1 MAERR
6 PSVDGMRPREAAA
19 FWLARQKAGDMSEA
33 EKAAFDAWLAARPE
47 HRAAFQ
53 RAQAAWQDA
62 GKVASDPAVMR
73 LREAALDVKPRGFRF
88 GSMRAAAAVLLVALA
103 VAAVFGAPPDL
114 REQAV
119 AWIDGS
125 QGVAHGTF
133 QTAVGERSTVTLEDG
148 SVATLNTNSTID
160 VAYVE
165 GERRVR
171 LIKGQ
176 ALFEVA
182 KNPQRPFVVFA
193 GDRRIVALG
202 TAFDVRLDDG
212 RVEVTLVEGRV
223 AVEKAAA
230 AVPPGLAPVT
240 GRTEL
245 EPGEQLVA
253 ARGEPMSVKAANT
266 DRVTSWRGGK
276 LVFQDDALAD
286 VVREVSRYSRTR
298 IVIGDERIGRLRVS
312 GVFRTGQAD
321 NFAEAITEFF
331 PLTVEKRGP
340 HESALVWRKDARP

>member
-1 MAERR
+1 M
-6 PSVDGMRPREAAA
+6 
-19 FWLARQKAGDMSEA
+19 
-33 EKAAFDAWLAARPE
+33 
-47 HRAAFQ
+47 
-53 RAQAAWQDA
+53 
-62 GKVASDPAVMR
+62 
-73 LREAALDVKPRGFRF
+73 KPRGFRF
-88 GSMRAAAAVLLVALA
+88 GSMRAAAAALIVALA
-103 VAAVFGAPPDL
+103 IGAVVGTPPEL
-114 REQAV
+114 RDQAV

-125 QGVAHGTF
+125 QGVARGSF

-148 SVATLNTNSTID
+148 SVATLNTNSKVE
-160 VAYVE
+160 VAYND

-182 KNPQRPFVVFA
+182 KNPHRPFVVFA

-202 TAFDVRLDDG
+202 TAFDVRLDDD
-212 RVEVTLVEGRV
+212 RVAVTLVEGRV
-223 AVEKAAA
+223 AVETATATTQ
-230 AVPPGLAPVT
+230 PGLTPAK

-245 EPGEQLVA
+245 EPGEQLIA
-253 ARGEPMSVKAANT
+253 ARGEPMSVKATNT

-321 NFAEAITEFF
+321 NFAKAITEFF
-331 PLTVEKRGP
+331 PLAVEERGP
-340 HESALVWRKDARP
+340 NESALVWRKDARP

>member
-6 PSVDGMRPREAAA
+6 SLVDGLRIADAAA
-19 FWLARQKAGDMSEA
+19 LWVARVKAGTLSELQKTA
-33 EKAAFDAWLAARPE
+33 LDSWLVVSAE
-47 HRAAFQ
+47 HRAAYA
-53 RAQAAWQDA
+53 RAEAAWDDA
-62 GKVASDPAVMR
+62 AKVASDPAIMR
-73 LREAALDVKPRGFRF
+73 LREAALDVKPRGFGF
-88 GSMRAAAAVLLVALA
+88 GIGAAAAVLIAVLGLALVGA
-103 VAAVFGAPPDL
+103 VPDV

-119 AWIDGS
+119 AWIDGAP
-125 QGVAHGTF
+125 GVSHGTF

-148 SVATLNTNSTID
+148 SVATLNTNSRVQI
-160 VAYVE
+160 AYSE

-176 ALFEVA
+176 AMFEVA
-182 KNPQRPFVVFA
+182 KNPHRPFVVFA

-202 TAFDVRLDDG
+202 TAFDVRLDDD

-223 AVEKAAA
+223 AVETAASTVA
-230 AVPPGLAPVT
+230 PGLAPAK

-253 ARGEPMSVKAANT
+253 ARGAPMLVKAANT
-266 DRVTSWRGGK
+266 ERITSWRGGK
-276 LVFQDDALAD
+276 LVFHDDALAD

-298 IVIGDERIGRLRVS
+298 IVVDDERIGRLRVS

-321 NFAEAITEFF
+321 NFAQAITEFF
-331 PLTVEKRGP
+331 PLAVEERGP
-340 HESALVWRKDARP
+340 NESALVWRKDARP

>member
-6 PSVDGMRPREAAA
+6 SSVDGMRPGDAAA
-19 FWLARQKAGDMSEA
+19 FWLARHNAGDMNDA
-33 EKAAFDAWLAARPE
+33 ERVAFDAWLAARPE
-47 HRAAFQ
+47 HQAAYR
-53 RAQAAWQDA
+53 RAQAAWDDA
-62 GKVASDPAVMR
+62 GKVASDPAIMR
-73 LREAALDVKPRGFRF
+73 LREAALDVQPRGFRF
-88 GSMRAAAAVLLVALA
+88 GGGRAVAAIVAVALA
-103 VAAVFGAPPDL
+103 LGAVVGIQPDL

-125 QGVAHGTF
+125 QGVAQGSF
-133 QTAVGERSTVTLEDG
+133 QTAVGERSTVMLEDG
-148 SVATLNTNSTID
+148 SVATLNTNSKVE
-160 VAYVE
+160 VAFSD

-176 ALFEVA
+176 AMFEVA
-182 KNPQRPFVVFA
+182 KNPNRPFVVFA

-202 TAFDVRLDDG
+202 TAFDVRLDND

-223 AVEKAAA
+223 AVEKASTTTH
-230 AVPPGLAPVT
+230 PGLTPMK

-253 ARGEPMSVKAANT
+253 ALGEPMLVKAANT
-266 DRVTSWRGGK
+266 ERVTSWRGGK
-276 LVFQDDALAD
+276 LVFQDDALVD

-298 IVIGDERIGRLRVS
+298 IVIDDERIGQLRVS

-321 NFAEAITEFF
+321 NFAKAITEFF
-331 PLTVEKRGP
+331 PLAVEERGAN
-340 HESALVWRKDARP
+340 ESALVWRKNARP

>member
-6 PSVDGMRPREAAA
+6 SSVDGLRTADAAA
-19 FWLARQKAGDMSEA
+19 LWVARVKSGTLTEVQKAALDS
-33 EKAAFDAWLAARPE
+33 WLIASAE
-47 HRAAFQ
+47 HRAAYE
-53 RAQAAWQDA
+53 QAENAWDEA
-62 GKVASDPAVMR
+62 AKVASDPAIMR

-88 GSMRAAAAVLLVALA
+88 GFGAAAAVLLAIIGLALVGA
-103 VAAVFGAPPDL
+103 VPDV

-119 AWIDGS
+119 AWIDGTPGVS
-125 QGVAHGTF
+125 QGIF

-148 SVATLNTNSTID
+148 SVATLNTNSKVQI
-160 VAYVE
+160 AYSD
-165 GERRVR
+165 GERRVK

-182 KNPQRPFVVFA
+182 KNPHRPFVVFA

-202 TAFDVRLDDG
+202 TAFDVRLDDN

-223 AVEKAAA
+223 AVETAAA
-230 AVPPGLAPVT
+230 ITPPGLAPAK

-253 ARGEPMSVKAANT
+253 ARGEPMLVKPANT
-266 DRVTSWRGGK
+266 DRITSWRGGK
-276 LVFQDDALAD
+276 LVFQDDALAE

-298 IVIGDERIGRLRVS
+298 IVIDDERIAQLRVS

-321 NFAEAITEFF
+321 NFANAITEFF
-331 PLTVEKRGP
+331 PLAVEQRGP
-340 HESALVWRKDARP
+340 NESALVWRKNARP